1 MKVTVTVTEYC
12 ENMYLETSLNILR
25 NNESN
30 CLRPVAKVLLHGCE
44 WTVTESSA
52 ARAGRGQRAVA
63 G

>member
-12 ENMYLETSLNILR
+12 EKMYLETSLNILK
-25 NNESN
+25 NYESN